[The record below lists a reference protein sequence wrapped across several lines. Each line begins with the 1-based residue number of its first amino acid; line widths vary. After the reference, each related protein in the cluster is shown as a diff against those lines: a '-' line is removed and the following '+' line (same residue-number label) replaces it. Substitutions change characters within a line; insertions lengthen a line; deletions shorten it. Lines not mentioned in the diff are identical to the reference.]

1 MFGSVTSKEIAEELK
16 KQGYE
21 VDKKNI
27 MLEEPLKKLGRAT
40 VEVKLYPGVK
50 TKINVVV
57 SELK

>member
-1 MFGSVTSKEIAEELK
+1 
-16 KQGYE
+16 
-21 VDKKNI
+21 

-40 VEVKLYPGVK
+40 VEVKLYVGVK